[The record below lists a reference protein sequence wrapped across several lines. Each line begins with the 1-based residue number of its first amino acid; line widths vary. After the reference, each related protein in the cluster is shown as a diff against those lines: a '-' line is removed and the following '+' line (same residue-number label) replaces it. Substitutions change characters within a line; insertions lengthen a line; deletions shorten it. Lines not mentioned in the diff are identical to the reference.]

1 VLRTPKS
8 NLARRKVVMQ
18 TPSLGDGLD
27 VVLRALAFEQVLA
40 QPFGHELAQPAAMG
54 RSVISSSGVSLLG
67 PVQEKPPVWSMVYP
81 KEGARGGALA
91 IGEWLAAG
99 DWVPGRRLKGRPEKV
114 KSPKRGL
121 WKDIKDLREC
131 RSSVNDGA
139 RYLRDL

>member
-1 VLRTPKS
+1 
-8 NLARRKVVMQ
+8 
-18 TPSLGDGLD
+18 
-27 VVLRALAFEQVLA
+27 
-40 QPFGHELAQPAAMG
+40 
-54 RSVISSSGVSLLG
+54 
-67 PVQEKPPVWSMVYP
+67 MVYP
-81 KEGARGGALA
+81 KEGARGGAVA

-139 RYLRDL
+139 RYLREL